1 VDTLVEL
8 RCIRRVSQE
17 RFHDPTP
24 CFPPLAPGGTRSPA
38 SWVLSRRYDFLPPLP
53 PRFVAF
59 AWRYLGCT
67 RSFRSATDECAAA
80 AWSWSPG
87 SSIRDR
93 PRRRQDLPSSWRTPI
108 VRLHMFHTD
117 AGRTAVTRPL
127 QCRGVALGNR
137 TAKAPA
143 RGLSTL
149 NSMAFGLTV
158 YASQCGLPRS
168 HARLASGRWSG
179 ATGRAFHPQGSAERF
194 LKSFLHLIPPFP
206 SLLGAI
212 DST

>member
-1 VDTLVEL
+1 
-8 RCIRRVSQE
+8 

-24 CFPPLAPGGTRSPA
+24 RFPPLAPGGTRSPA
-38 SWVLSRRYDFLPPLP
+38 SQVLSRRYDFLPPFP

-67 RSFRSATDECAAA
+67 RSFRSAADECAAA
-80 AWSWSPG
+80 AGSWSPG
-87 SSIRDR
+87 SSIRVV

-117 AGRTAVTRPL
+117 AGRTAATSPL
-127 QCRGVALGNR
+127 ECRGVALGNR

-149 NSMAFGLTV
+149 NSMAFGLAA

-168 HARLASGRWSG
+168 HARRASGRWSG

-194 LKSFLHLIPPFP
+194 PKSFLHFIP
-206 SLLGAI
+206 
-212 DST
+212 